1 MNTKT
6 DLLAKLLA
14 NENLTVVQE
23 PVRTASFDIK
33 NRVLRIPQ
41 WKEMNDDLMDMLIGH
56 EVGHALF
63 TTSEFWDNDIAEKY
77 PHIHGYFNV
86 CEDVRIEKLMK
97 RRYPGLRK
105 SFNLGYRDLNQRDF
119 FNVAN
124 SNFKDMLLIDKINLY
139 YKAGYACGVEFT
151 AEEKEFV
158 RRAEATETIQEVIAL
173 SIDIY
178 NYSKD
183 ALDKKMQSMQQD
195 MEDMK
200 DEDVEDAEFEDAEGD
215 DLDEN
220 DNIPFESDEQLDAD
234 DEDESENES
243 AGNGEDEKDLESDL
257 ESKTEKALRK
267 KLDELSDTETTYT
280 YYTIPEKFN
289 IQNPV
294 VGYKDV
300 IAKIRNITADEQSW
314 LDLVPK
320 NQDQFDKFLLNS
332 KRVVNYLIKEFEMKK
347 SANLHRRA
355 KIAKTGSLDGKKLYS
370 YKLNDDIFKQVMT
383 IPQGK
388 NHGMV
393 FLLDWSGSMDQAI
406 QPTIEQVVNL
416 AMFCRGA
423 QIPFQV
429 FAFTDHFYRDETL
442 RIQPV
447 PEANKLFISNT
458 DFKLLELFTN
468 KMTNSEFNYMVEN
481 ITHPYFTHRTGF
493 RLGGTPL
500 NQALTYLYKYIPK
513 FKAENKVEKLTLITL
528 TDGEANN
535 LYGWNSVA
543 ERTAIKSGRRYVGR
557 VEGKDIYT
565 KEVAHIQDTVTKKN
579 YRIEEDCDVTKSLLQ
594 MIKDRYDITVLGF
607 FITRTGYYNLAQAL
621 YAHYGSYKHASAI
634 ELTEM
639 RKKMKQDGFISLKNT
654 GRDDLFLIP
663 LSSTKIQDDGVLETS
678 GKDSAAKIA
687 RNFSKFLNTK
697 KESRVLLSKFISWV
711 A

>member
-41 WKEMNDDLMDMLIGH
+41 WKEMTDDLMDMLIGH
-56 EVGHALF
+56 EVGHALY
-63 TTSEFWDNDIAEKY
+63 TTSEFWDNNVAEKY

-97 RRYPGLRK
+97 RRYPGLRR
-105 SFNLGYRDLNQRDF
+105 SFNLGYKDLNQRDF
-119 FNVAN
+119 FNVAK
-124 SNFKDMLLIDKINLY
+124 SNFKEMLLIDKINLY

-151 AEEKEFV
+151 VEEKEFV
-158 RRAEATETIQEVIAL
+158 RRAEATETIQEVIEL

-183 ALDKKMQSMQQD
+183 ALDKKMQSMQ
-195 MEDMK
+195 EDMDAMK
-200 DEDVEDAEFEDAEGD
+200 AEDQEYEDS
-215 DLDEN
+215 
-220 DNIPFESDEQLDAD
+220 DND
-234 DEDESENES
+234 DEDSEEGDMPFEADQEQESEKDVP
-243 AGNGEDEKDLESDL
+243 ADGQGEDEQEDESDL

-280 YYTIPEKFN
+280 YYTIPEKLN
-289 IQNPV
+289 INNPIV
-294 VGYKDV
+294 SYKDV
-300 IAKIRNITADEQSW
+300 IAKIKDITQEERDW
-314 LDLVPK
+314 LNLTKVPEDK
-320 NQDQFDKFLLNS
+320 LEKFLNNS
-332 KRVVNYLIKEFEMKK
+332 KRVVSYLVKEFEMKK
-347 SANLHRRA
+347 SAELLRRA

-388 NHGMV
+388 NHGML
-393 FLLDWSGSMDQAI
+393 FLLDWSGSMDQSI
-406 QPTIEQVVNL
+406 QPTIEQVINL
-416 AMFCRGA
+416 AMFCRGI

-429 FAFTDHFYRDETL
+429 FAFTDHYYTDN
-442 RIQPV
+442 QPV
-447 PEANKLFISNT
+447 VPQVPTPGTVIVGNR
-458 DFKLLELFTN
+458 DFKLLELFSN
-468 KMTNSEFNYMVEN
+468 KMSNSDFNYMVEN
-481 ITHPYFTHRTGF
+481 ITHPSFTHRSGF

-500 NQALTYLYKYIPK
+500 NQALTFLYNYIPN
-513 FKAENKVEKLTLITL
+513 FKAQNKIEKLTLITL
-528 TDGEANN
+528 TDGDGNHI
-535 LYGWNSVA
+535 YGWDSKG
-543 ERTAIKSGRRYVGR
+543 ERTVLREGRRYIGR
-557 VEGKDIYT
+557 NAEGKELHVREIPHYR
-565 KEVAHIQDTVTKKN
+565 DTVTKKS
-579 YRIEEDCDVTKSLLQ
+579 YRISEECDMTKGLLQ
-594 MIKDRYDITVLGF
+594 MIKDRHDITVLGF
-607 FITRTGYYNLAQAL
+607 FITRTGYYNLASAL
-621 YAHYGSYKHASAI
+621 YSHYGTYNRASAL

-639 RKKMKQDGFISLKNT
+639 RKKMKQQGFVSLKDT

-663 LSSTKIQDDGVLETS
+663 ITATKIQDEGVLETS
-678 GKDSAAKIA
+678 SKDSAAKIA

-697 KESRVLLSKFISWV
+697 KESRVLLSKFVSWV

>member
-41 WKEMNDDLMDMLIGH
+41 WKEMNDDLMDMLVGH
-56 EVGHALF
+56 EVGHALY
-63 TTSEFWDNDIAEKY
+63 TTTEFWDNNIAEKY

-97 RRYPGLRK
+97 RRYPGLRR
-105 SFNLGYRDLNQRDF
+105 SFNLGYKDLNQRDF
-119 FNVAN
+119 FNVAK

-151 AEEKEFV
+151 PEEKEFV
-158 RRAEATETIQEVIAL
+158 RRAEATETIQEVITL

-183 ALDKKMQSMQQD
+183 ALDKKMQSMQED
-195 MEDMK
+195 MEEMKAEDM
-200 DEDVEDAEFEDAEGD
+200 EFEDAEGD
-215 DLDEN
+215 DFDEN
-220 DNIPFESDEQLDAD
+220 DVPFESDEQQEA
-234 DEDESENES
+234 DEDETENES
-243 AGNGEDEKDLESDL
+243 DGAGEEEKEDESDL

-280 YYTIPEKFN
+280 YYSIPEKFN

-300 IAKIRNITADEQSW
+300 ISKISNLTQEERDW
-314 LDLVPK
+314 LALVPQNK
-320 NQDQFDKFLLNS
+320 DKFDKFLLNS

-347 SANLHRRA
+347 SAELLRRA

-388 NHGMV
+388 NHGML

-416 AMFCRGA
+416 AMFCRGI

-429 FAFTDHFYRDETL
+429 FAFTDHYYVDSDVRVEA
-442 RIQPV
+442 QPN
-447 PEANKLFISNT
+447 PNKLHIGNK
-458 DFKLLELFTN
+458 DFKLLELFSN

-481 ITHPYFTHRTGF
+481 ITHPTFTHRTGF

-500 NQALTYLYKYIPK
+500 NQALTYLYNYIPK
-513 FKAENKVEKLTLITL
+513 FKSENKVEKLTLITL
-528 TDGEANN
+528 TDGEGNN
-535 LYGWNSVA
+535 LYGWNSLG
-543 ERTAIKSGRRYVGR
+543 ERTAIKSGRRYLGR
-557 VEGKDIYT
+557 NEGKDIYIR
-565 KEVAHIQDTVTKKN
+565 EIPHLQDKVTKKN
-579 YRIEEDCDVTKSLLQ
+579 YRIEEESDVTKGLLQ
-594 MIKDRYDITVLGF
+594 MIKDRFEITVLGF
-607 FITRTGYYNLAQAL
+607 YITRTSYYNLATAL
-621 YAHYGSYKHASAI
+621 YAHYGSYQRATAV

-639 RKKMKQDGFISLKNT
+639 RKTMKKDGFVSLKNT

-678 GKDSAAKIA
+678 AKDSAAKIA

-697 KESRVLLSKFISWV
+697 KESRVLLSKFVSWV

>member
-41 WKEMNDDLMDMLIGH
+41 WKEMNDDLMDMLVGH
-56 EVGHALF
+56 EVGHALY
-63 TTSEFWDNDIAEKY
+63 TTTEFWDNNIAEKY

-97 RRYPGLRK
+97 RRYPGLRR
-105 SFNLGYRDLNQRDF
+105 SFNLGYKDLNQRDF
-119 FNVAN
+119 FNVAK

-158 RRAEATETIQEVIAL
+158 RRAEATETIQEVITL

-183 ALDKKMQSMQQD
+183 ALDKKMQSMQED
-195 MEDMK
+195 MEEMKAEDM
-200 DEDVEDAEFEDAEGD
+200 EFEDAEGD
-215 DLDEN
+215 DFDEN
-220 DNIPFESDEQLDAD
+220 DVPFESDEQQEAD
-234 DEDESENES
+234 ENETENES
-243 AGNGEDEKDLESDL
+243 DGAGEEEKEDESDL

-280 YYTIPEKFN
+280 YYSIPEKFN

-300 IAKIRNITADEQSW
+300 ISKISNLTQEERDW
-314 LDLVPK
+314 LALVPQ
-320 NQDQFDKFLLNS
+320 NQDKFDKFLLNS

-347 SANLHRRA
+347 SAELLRRA

-388 NHGMV
+388 NHGML

-416 AMFCRGA
+416 AMFCRGI

-429 FAFTDHFYRDETL
+429 FAFTDHYYVDSDVR
-442 RIQPV
+442 V
-447 PEANKLFISNT
+447 EAEPNPNKLHIGNK
-458 DFKLLELFTN
+458 DFKLLELFSN

-481 ITHPYFTHRTGF
+481 ITHPTFTHRTGF

-500 NQALTYLYKYIPK
+500 NQALTYLYNYIPK
-513 FKAENKVEKLTLITL
+513 FKSENKVEKLTLITL
-528 TDGEANN
+528 TDGEGNN
-535 LYGWNSVA
+535 LYGWNSLG
-543 ERTAIKSGRRYVGR
+543 ERTIIKSGRRYLGR
-557 VEGKDIYT
+557 NEGKDIYIR
-565 KEVAHIQDTVTKKN
+565 EIPHLQDKVTKKN
-579 YRIEEDCDVTKSLLQ
+579 YRIEEDSDVTKGLLQ
-594 MIKDRYDITVLGF
+594 MIKDRFEITVLGF
-607 FITRTGYYNLAQAL
+607 YITRTSYYNLATAL
-621 YAHYGSYKHASAI
+621 YAHYGSYQRATTV

-639 RKKMKQDGFISLKNT
+639 RKTMKKDGFVSLKNT

-678 GKDSAAKIA
+678 AKDSAAKIA

-697 KESRVLLSKFISWV
+697 KESRVLLSKFVSWV

>member
-41 WKEMNDDLMDMLIGH
+41 WKEMNDDLMDMLVGH
-56 EVGHALF
+56 EVGHALY
-63 TTSEFWDNDIAEKY
+63 TTTEFWDNNIAEKY

-97 RRYPGLRK
+97 RRYPGLRR
-105 SFNLGYRDLNQRDF
+105 SFNLGYKDLNQRDF
-119 FNVAN
+119 FNVAK

-151 AEEKEFV
+151 LEEKEFV
-158 RRAEATETIQEVIAL
+158 RRAEATETIQEVITL

-183 ALDKKMQSMQQD
+183 ALDKKMQSMQED
-195 MEDMK
+195 MEEMKAEDM
-200 DEDVEDAEFEDAEGD
+200 EFEDAEGD
-215 DLDEN
+215 DFDEN
-220 DNIPFESDEQLDAD
+220 DVPFESDEQQEA
-234 DEDESENES
+234 DEDETENES
-243 AGNGEDEKDLESDL
+243 DGAGEEEKEDESDL

-280 YYTIPEKFN
+280 YYSIPEKFN

-300 IAKIRNITADEQSW
+300 ISKISNLTQEERDW
-314 LDLVPK
+314 LALVPQ
-320 NQDQFDKFLLNS
+320 NQDKFDKFLLNS

-347 SANLHRRA
+347 SAELLRRA

-388 NHGMV
+388 NHGML

-416 AMFCRGA
+416 AMFCRGI

-429 FAFTDHFYRDETL
+429 FAFTDHYYVDSDVRVEA
-442 RIQPV
+442 QPN
-447 PEANKLFISNT
+447 PNKLHIGNK
-458 DFKLLELFTN
+458 DFKLLELFSN

-481 ITHPYFTHRTGF
+481 ITHPTFTHRTGF

-500 NQALTYLYKYIPK
+500 NQALTYLYNYIPK
-513 FKAENKVEKLTLITL
+513 FKSENKVEKLTLITL
-528 TDGEANN
+528 TDGEGNN
-535 LYGWNSVA
+535 LYGWNSLG
-543 ERTAIKSGRRYVGR
+543 ERTIIKSGRRYLGR
-557 VEGKDIYT
+557 NEGKDIYIR
-565 KEVAHIQDTVTKKN
+565 EIPHLQDKVTKKN
-579 YRIEEDCDVTKSLLQ
+579 YRIEEDSDVTKGLLQ
-594 MIKDRYDITVLGF
+594 MIKDRFEITVLGF
-607 FITRTGYYNLAQAL
+607 YITRTSYYNLATAL
-621 YAHYGSYKHASAI
+621 YAHYGSYQRATAV

-639 RKKMKQDGFISLKNT
+639 RKTMKKDGFVSLKNT

-678 GKDSAAKIA
+678 AKDSAAKIA

-697 KESRVLLSKFISWV
+697 KESRVLLSKFVSWV